1 MLTSP
6 SRRSITGKARGFA
19 LLAAL
24 MTLAACGDSPTA
36 PQSMDPDAVAEVM
49 PAVVDAR
56 IRVATR
62 LDDPSMRER
71 FRVEILTLET
81 SLAGNNVP
89 QARISVNNIGDALNS
104 YRASIGSASPDAAD
118 LSAIE
123 LMLSAVAPVVRN
135 TRYEH
140 RFKASP

>member
-1 MLTSP
+1 MHPSP
-6 SRRSITGKARGFA
+6 SRRSITGKARGVA
-19 LLAAL
+19 LLTAL
-24 MTLAACGDSPTA
+24 VTLAACGDSPTA

-56 IRVATR
+56 IRVAMR

-89 QARISVNNIGDALNS
+89 QARISVNNIGDALNA
-104 YRASIGSASPDAAD
+104 YRASGVASPDAAD
-118 LSAIE
+118 LGAIE

>member
-6 SRRSITGKARGFA
+6 SRRSITGKARGSA

>member
-1 MLTSP
+1 MP
-6 SRRSITGKARGFA
+6 SSRFRKSINPTTRGVA

-24 MTLAACGDSPTA
+24 VTLAACGDSPTA
-36 PQSMDPDAVAEVM
+36 PQSMDPEAVAEVM

-56 IRVATR
+56 TRLAMR

-71 FRVEILTLET
+71 FRLEILTLET

-89 QARISVNNIGDALNS
+89 QARISVNNIGDALNF
-104 YRASIGSASPDAAD
+104 YRASVGSTSPDVAD

>member
-1 MLTSP
+1 MLTSLT
-6 SRRSITGKARGFA
+6 RRSITGKARGVA

-24 MTLAACGDSPTA
+24 MTLAACADSPTGL
-36 PQSMDPDAVAEVM
+36 QSMDPDVVAEVM

-56 IRVATR
+56 IRVASR

-135 TRYEH
+135 SRYEH